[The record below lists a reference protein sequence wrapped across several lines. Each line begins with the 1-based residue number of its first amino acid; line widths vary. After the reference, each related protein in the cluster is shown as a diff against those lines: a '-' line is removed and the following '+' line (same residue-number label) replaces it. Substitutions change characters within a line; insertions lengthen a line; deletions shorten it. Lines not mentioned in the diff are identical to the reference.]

1 MTSSSTGE
9 VLDDA
14 PNSAVL
20 QAAYNVYVQAVA
32 CSKALAQAAREG
44 YGVDLSQARPHVES
58 IIDCLQRDSSALVSI
73 LKLKS
78 HGEYAHTHSVNVC
91 VYALIFGRRLGQGE
105 ESLID
110 LGMGALLHD
119 IGNATLPLSI
129 LEKPG
134 RLTPEEYRVVMTHPA
149 AGFRL
154 LAAGGALSADVGRA
168 VLEHHER
175 YQGQGY
181 PKGLSGDMIS
191 PLARI
196 ISICDVYDA
205 MTSDRC
211 YHRAMTPAEVLAK
224 MYAWKTRDF
233 DPEYVDLFIKCVGI
247 YPEGSFVR
255 LKDGRVGMV
264 VRNNP
269 DHLLYPQ
276 IRVFIHSDGAII
288 RPRLLNL
295 ADRRGE
301 VSARIVGAFDPKEYG
316 LDVGETLG
324 ISL

>member
-1 MTSSSTGE
+1 MTSSLAGE
-9 VLDDA
+9 DQDEA
-14 PNSAVL
+14 PNPALFQTAYNIYAQAVL
-20 QAAYNVYVQAVA
+20 Y
-32 CSKALAQAAREG
+32 SKATAQAAREG
-44 YGVDLSQARPHVES
+44 LGVDLSRAKPHVDAILE
-58 IIDCLQRDSSALVSI
+58 CLQRDASALVSI

-78 HGEYAHTHSVNVC
+78 HGDYAHTHGVNVC
-91 VYALIFGRRLGQGE
+91 VYALIFGLRQDLPAE
-105 ESLID
+105 PLHD
-110 LGMGALLHD
+110 LGLAALLHD
-119 IGNATLPLSI
+119 IGNSALPLSI

-134 RLTPEEYRVVMTHPA
+134 RLTPEEYRVVMTHPV

-154 LAAGGALSADVGRA
+154 LAASGELPSDVGRS

-175 YQGQGY
+175 YRGQGY
-181 PKGLSGDMIS
+181 PKGLAGDQIS

-211 YHRAMTPAEVLAK
+211 YHRAMTPAEVLSK
-224 MYAWKTRDF
+224 MYAWKAKDF
-233 DPEYVDLFIKCVGI
+233 DPHFVDLFIKCVGI

-269 DHLLYPQ
+269 QHLLYPKVR
-276 IRVFIHSDGAII
+276 IFIHSDGAII

-295 ADRRGE
+295 AERQGE

-316 LDVGETLG
+316 LDVAATLG
-324 ISL
+324 ITL